1 MSNKKTPEEKIGSI
15 APFGLRMLPELKQR
29 VEAAAQE
36 NNRSMNAEIVA
47 RLEQTFIGNLPDLSG
62 EGFGA
67 LIKRLE
73 ATIAVSDDF
82 VFGLRDT
89 LPGLDKFMV
98 EKGLNRQDAIRSILQ
113 EWLTSNGYGERGA
126 R

>member
-47 RLEQTFIGNLPDLSG
+47 RLEASFTNLHLTDGKVTAVTIP
-62 EGFGA
+62 
-67 LIKRLE
+67 KR
-73 ATIAVSDDF
+73 DF
-82 VFGLRDT
+82 DYL
-89 LPGLDKFMV
+89 MSNI
-98 EKGLNRQDAIRSILQ
+98 EEINRKMKLYP
-113 EWLTSNGYGERGA
+113 ESND
-126 R
+126 